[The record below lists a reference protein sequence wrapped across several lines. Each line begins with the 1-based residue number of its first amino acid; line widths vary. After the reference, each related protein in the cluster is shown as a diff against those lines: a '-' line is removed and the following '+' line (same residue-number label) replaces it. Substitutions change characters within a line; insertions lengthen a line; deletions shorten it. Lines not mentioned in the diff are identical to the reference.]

1 MTNQI
6 KAENDSANHD
16 LETKDNS
23 LALSKSYRLLLS
35 LTFTGAIPFFFLA
48 LLLHIK
54 WLPQATMLPFL
65 FSYAAVILTFL
76 GGIQWGIG
84 MVRLEDKTLHY
95 PHIFALSVLP
105 SLAAWLLLLLDYPRL
120 QLIGFMLCFAMV
132 FGVDIRLYLE
142 KILPRWFLVIRFS
155 ITLVV
160 ITLLLF
166 CYSAIK
172 N

>member
-1 MTNQI
+1 M
-6 KAENDSANHD
+6 
-16 LETKDNS
+16 
-23 LALSKSYRLLLS
+23 LLS
-35 LTFTGAIPFFFLA
+35 LTFIGAIPFFFLT
-48 LLLHIK
+48 LLLHTK
-54 WLPQATMLPFL
+54 WLPQATLLAFL

-84 MVRLEDKTLHY
+84 VVRLEDKTLRY
-95 PHIFALSVLP
+95 PLVFALSVLP
-105 SLAAWLLLLLDYPRL
+105 SLAAWLLLLLDYPQL

-132 FGVDIRLYLE
+132 FGVDIRLNLE

-166 CYSAIK
+166 CFFAIK
-172 N
+172 K